1 MVGVFT
7 VFEQSTALAVLTIFP
22 FGRAEQVAQGIWS
35 LVNAL
40 HLGATLVIGTEEIVP
55 QIVVEKDG
63 FACAFVHLA
72 MQVVAHAPVITHAT
86 LLHAA

>member
-22 FGRAEQVAQGIWS
+22 FGRAEEVPDGIRS

-40 HLGATLVIGTEEIVP
+40 HLRATFIIGTEEIVP
-55 QIVVEKDG
+55 RIVVEKKKRFYDREDY
-63 FACAFVHLA
+63 
-72 MQVVAHAPVITHAT
+72 TKET
-86 LLHAA
+86 TR